1 MRAFDADVLI
11 HASTGDPRG
20 DLLANAVAEAA
31 PGGVA
36 GLGSVLLLTETLVPG
51 VAEPHHPRLR
61 GLLARLRL
69 VPVTRE
75 VAAVAATL
83 RGVHGLKTPD
93 ALHLATA
100 IVAGAD
106 QFVTGNRRDFDPRMP
121 EIEIVL
127 VGQPRS

>member
-11 HASTGDPRG
+11 HASAGDPRG
-20 DLLANAVAEAA
+20 DLLLEAVDAA
-31 PGGVA
+31 SPTAAA

-51 VAEPHHPRLR
+51 VGAAHHPRLR
-61 GLLARLRL
+61 GLLSRLEL

-83 RGVHGLKTPD
+83 RGVHRLKTPD

-100 IVAGAD
+100 IVGGAEY
-106 QFVTGNRRDFDPRMP
+106 FVTGNRRDFDPRMP

-127 VGQPRS
+127 V